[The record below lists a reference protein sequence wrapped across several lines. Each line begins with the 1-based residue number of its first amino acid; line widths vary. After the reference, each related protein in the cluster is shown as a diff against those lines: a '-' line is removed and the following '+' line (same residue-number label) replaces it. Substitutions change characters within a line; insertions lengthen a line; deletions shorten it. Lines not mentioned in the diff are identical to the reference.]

1 MTAIG
6 RLAERMA
13 PLPPA
18 TSRRVHV
25 ERGLKIPMDDGA
37 TLVADHWAPRDT
49 SGRSLSEVPVVVVRT
64 AYGRGGP
71 LGWLYGPVLAERGL
85 QVLIVSTRGTF
96 GSDGDFLA
104 MRNERADG
112 LATLRWLADQSWSS
126 GRVILAG
133 SSYFGYTQWAIADA
147 APVEVK
153 AMVPHITSSRLALS
167 LTRPGRV
174 DLETITNFSW
184 NTAPQSRNG
193 SALPAA
199 QEQRGYLLR
208 SMAGADQR
216 RITDAM
222 STLPITD
229 VDRALLGRTSQF
241 FQQIVNHD
249 QNSTYWKDLDRSGT
263 VPDVTVPV
271 SSVTGWYDIFLA
283 DQLRDFTA
291 LVDAG
296 REPRLTVGPWWHADP
311 RGMGASVTEV
321 AEWASAVA
329 TGQEPP
335 HRDPVRLYVMG
346 ADEWRDF
353 EAWPPAGYEPQRLYL
368 RTDGTLTATAG
379 SAEAPSTFTYDPHDP
394 TPSLGGAKLTPA
406 GAGPVDNRK
415 LEKRPDVLTFTG
427 APLTD
432 DLEVIGE
439 VTADIWVRADRPSV
453 DVFVRLCD
461 VAPNG
466 KSLNVCDE
474 LVHLDAGDDA
484 TCATVRLS
492 PTAYRFKIG
501 HRLRVQV
508 SAGAFPRFARNLG
521 GSEPVESATAMHQT
535 EIDVFHD
542 EAHPSAVTI
551 PAR

>member
-1 MTAIG
+1 MTALG

-18 TSRRVHV
+18 TSRRVRV
-25 ERGLKIPMDDGA
+25 ERGLRIPMDDGA
-37 TLVADHWAPRDT
+37 TLLADHWAPRET
-49 SGRSLSEVPVVVVRT
+49 RAGSLSEIPVVVVRT

-96 GSDGDFLA
+96 GSDGEFLA

-112 LATLRWLADQSWSS
+112 LATLRWLAGQPWSS
-126 GRVILAG
+126 GQVILAG

-147 APVEVK
+147 LPPEVK
-153 AMVPHITSSRLALS
+153 AMVPHITSSRLALG
-167 LTRPGRV
+167 LMRPGRV

-184 NTAPQSRNG
+184 NTAPQRRDG
-193 SALPAA
+193 SSLPAA
-199 QEQRGYLLR
+199 QERRGYLLR
-208 SMAGADQR
+208 SMVGADRR
-216 RITDAM
+216 RIANAM
-222 STLPITD
+222 NTLPVTD
-229 VDRALLGRTSQF
+229 VDQALLGRTSEF
-241 FQQIVNHD
+241 FQQIVRHD
-249 QNSTYWKDLDRSGT
+249 PDSTYLEGLDRSGT
-263 VPDVTVPV
+263 VADVTVPV

-283 DQLRDFTA
+283 DQLQDFTT

-296 REPRLTVGPWWHADP
+296 RKPRLTVGPWWHADP
-311 RGMGASVTEV
+311 RGMGASIAQVV
-321 AEWASAVA
+321 EWGSAVA

-335 HRDPVRLYVMG
+335 PRAPVRLYVMG

-353 EAWPPAGYEPQRLYL
+353 ASWPPTGYEPRQLHL
-368 RTDGTLTATAG
+368 RADGTLAGTAG
-379 SAEAPSTFTYDPHDP
+379 SAAPPSTFIYDPNDP
-394 TPSLGGAKLTPA
+394 TPSLGGAKLNPT
-406 GAGPVDNRK
+406 GAGSVDNRK
-415 LEKRPDVLTFTG
+415 LEERPDVLTFTG

-432 DLEVIGE
+432 DLEVIGQ
-439 VTADIWVRADRPSV
+439 VTAEVWVGANRPST

-461 VAPNG
+461 VDPRG
-466 KSLNVCDE
+466 TSLNVCDD
-474 LVHLDAGDDA
+474 LVHVDTDGA
-484 TCATVRLS
+484 TRATVHLS
-492 PTAYRFKIG
+492 PTAYRFKKG

-521 GSEPVESATAMHQT
+521 GGEPAEHATTAHT
-535 EIDVFHD
+535 TTFELFHD